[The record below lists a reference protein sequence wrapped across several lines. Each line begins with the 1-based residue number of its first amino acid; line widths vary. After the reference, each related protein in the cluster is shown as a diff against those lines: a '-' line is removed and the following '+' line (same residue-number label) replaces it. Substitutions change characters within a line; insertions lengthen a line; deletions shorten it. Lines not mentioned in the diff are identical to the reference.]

1 VNWLLPFVGATV
13 FGAIGWWLGALAGTM
28 TAYIVSTI
36 ASGFGLYY
44 GRKLAV
50 TYWPK

>member
-1 VNWLLPFVGATV
+1 MSWLLSAIGATL

-36 ASGFGLYY
+36 ASGIGLYY
-44 GRKLAV
+44 GRRLAL